1 MSGSMSNLMPLS
13 PTGAGGFAIDP
24 LTGRPIVPPGILSSI
39 RSSVGIPTLSV
50 PLPGVPDPAPQ
61 EAPVHSVMGTNGFP
75 QAPTDSTVTGQ
86 PLEAAPVPQAPAVPP
101 PAAPTPPPP
110 VPDAPVANDTSIPV
124 PPVPPS
130 NPVPPPGGGLY
141 PPGADGSQPPPAPA
155 DSNQANPTAPADSN
169 QANAPVSADGPS
181 VVSALPLKTRIAAAE
196 NGANGNTYSF
206 LPSTFA
212 AFVASPANNQG
223 FTTKDIGN
231 PKAQEAAYNWNMA
244 ENSAALKASG
254 VPVND
259 DTLSQSWL
267 LGPKAVAAFTANPN
281 ANAYDVYASITSK
294 GQADQAFSTNG
305 KLLQKDM
312 TAGQVLQAAHSFYR
326 NPGSGNGTA
335 VASGGASTS
344 ADKGNDVPA
353 GLPTQI
359 PGVGASGLGML
370 SNFQMPQV
378 SNQDRLFALASGLL
392 QGGTLGQG
400 LGKGLANLTALQQ
413 QDREN
418 QLKGYQANAQVSL
431 ENSRAQNL
439 YNPKPVGQPFQAI
452 DPVTGKPVWKQNVSQ
467 GGMMQQVTL
476 PGTPQAASISD
487 NKNATNVNLADARL
501 QAMKARQDIVSGIQ
515 QQRVDL
521 ANQALQGRLSGNIQ
535 GAGAQA
541 VQGAKADQQIQNTI
555 QTRYSTAPSEE
566 ADLQTLIQQ
575 ANDPKSNGVFGPGFV
590 KDFQRYMANQGLPI
604 NGVTPQGVQMDSS
617 LLSRINSS
625 DLKGFSSAIG
635 GRLTDNDVRL
645 EQRQVLGMN
654 TDPKVILPYLQRRLA
669 EVQHIQT
676 IGDELNNPD
685 VQSQIG
691 TRPGALQRYVAQRQ
705 NQLGQAQ
712 FNGGPSFSPAQGG
725 GFTFNGKT
733 PNGTSIQIQRVE

>member
-39 RSSVGIPTLSV
+39 RSSVGIPLGL
-50 PLPGVPDPAPQ
+50 LPGAGDPGQSTAAPAVPAPMPQ
-61 EAPVHSVMGTNGFP
+61 VHSALDSNGFP
-75 QAPTDSTVTGQ
+75 QAPT
-86 PLEAAPVPQAPAVPP
+86 AAMPTAPAPQAPAVPP
-101 PAAPTPPPP
+101 PVPPAPPPP
-110 VPDAPVANDTSIPV
+110 APDAPVANDTSIPV

-130 NPVPPPGGGLY
+130 NTVPPPGGGLY
-141 PPGADGSQPPPAPA
+141 PAGADGSKPPPAPVVDPA
-155 DSNQANPTAPADSN
+155 VTQADSN
-169 QANAPVSADGPS
+169 QANAPVSVDGPN

-196 NGANGNTYSF
+196 NGPNGNTYSF

-212 AFVASPANNQG
+212 AFVASPANTQG

-267 LGPKAVAAFTANPN
+267 LGPKAVAAFTATPN
-281 ANAYDVYASITSK
+281 ANAYDIYASVTSK

-326 NPGSGNGTA
+326 NPGNATA
-335 VASGGASTS
+335 VASSGDSTP
-344 ADKGNDVPA
+344 ADKGNDVPN
-353 GLPTQI
+353 GLPSQL
-359 PGVGASGLGML
+359 PGMGASGLDMMG
-370 SNFQMPQV
+370 NFQIPQV

-418 QLKGYQANAQVSL
+418 QLRGYQANAQVSL

-439 YNPKPVGQPFQAI
+439 YNPKPVGQPFQAT
-452 DPVTGKPVWKQNVSQ
+452 DPVTGKPIWKQNVSQ

-476 PGTPQAASISD
+476 PGAPQAVSISD

-535 GAGAQA
+535 GAGANA
-541 VQGAKADQQIQNTI
+541 VQGVKADRQIQNTI
-555 QTRYSTAPSEE
+555 QARYSTAPSEQG
-566 ADLQTLIQQ
+566 DLQTLIQQ
-575 ANDPKSNGVFGPGFV
+575 ASDPQSNGVFGPGFV

-604 NGVTPQGVQMDSS
+604 SGVTPQGVQMDSS
-617 LLSRINSS
+617 LLSRVNSS

-685 VQSQIG
+685 VQAQIG
-691 TRPGALQRYVAQRQ
+691 TAPGAVARYVATRQ
-705 NQLGQAQ
+705 NQMGQAQ
-712 FNGGPSFSPAQGG
+712 FNGGPSFSPQQGG

-733 PNGTSIQIQRVE
+733 ASGTSIQIQRVE